1 MPIEN
6 EVTLQYKPLS
16 DDQKLKVRE
25 AQFQLNNTKEQ
36 AQNAVNSANQ
46 NLINV
51 IEQVGLANGLTK
63 EDNVE
68 FQLVTLEFTAKK

>member
-36 AQNAVNSANQ
+36 AQ
-46 NLINV
+46 
-51 IEQVGLANGLTK
+51 K
-63 EDNVE
+63 RC
-68 FQLVTLEFTAKK
+68 QLGQPESDQCHRTGWSRERPD